1 MKKKLMIFGGVA
13 AVLAVVFL
21 VWNYISDLNVEI
33 TIIQERITI
42 EAGETLST
50 RAGQY
55 IRSTDRVREN
65 AKVDIS
71 GVKTNEVGNYVMEVT
86 YKGRVFDIFV
96 DVVDTTPP
104 EISVENNA
112 LLIGVNTTFKLH
124 ELPIEIKDIS
134 RTSSVLE
141 NGKESMHYDQVG
153 DYKDTI
159 TVTDEYGNSSSLEI
173 SIKVADLNPPVISG
187 IQPVFT
193 VYEGTPIAP
202 LSGVTAT
209 DIEDGD
215 ITDRIQ
221 ISEYS
226 IWRVGTQTIEYTV
239 SDDYGNETTAASRLN
254 VLKIPETTAETQTQ
268 G

>member
-1 MKKKLMIFGGVA
+1 MKKKLIILGVIAVILTA
-13 AVLAVVFL
+13 AFL
-21 VWNYISDLNVEI
+21 VWDYIADANVEI
-33 TIIQERITI
+33 TIIRERIQI
-42 EAGETLST
+42 EAGESLGTEAERYIQST
-50 RAGQY
+50 E
-55 IRSTDRVREN
+55 RVKKN

-104 EISVENNA
+104 KISVENNA
-112 LLIGVNTTFKLH
+112 LTIGVNTTFKLH

-134 RTSSVLE
+134 RTSSTLE

-159 TVTDEYGNSSSLEI
+159 TVTDEYGNSASLEI
-173 SIKVADLNPPVISG
+173 SIKVADLNPPQISG
-187 IQPVFT
+187 VQPVFT
-193 VYEGTPIAP
+193 VYEGTQIAP

-226 IWRVGTQTIEYTV
+226 VWRVGTQTIEYTV
-239 SDDYGNETTAASRLN
+239 SDAYGNVTTAASRLN

-268 G
+268 R